1 MKKVKSTMIAIV
13 ATAFSIGLAAGQQG
27 PGEVGG
33 PGPDR
38 QEIRAKLEKI
48 SAELNLT
55 PQQKLQLLP
64 ILKEE
69 APELKA
75 VKENASLG
83 PIQKARQL
91 RQISMAIDAKVLPI
105 LNPTQ
110 QEKWQAMR
118 ERERQEMIQK
128 LQQK

>member
-1 MKKVKSTMIAIV
+1 
-13 ATAFSIGLAAGQQG
+13 
-27 PGEVGG
+27 VGG

-75 VKENASLG
+75 VKGSGSFPRWRCRTELHPSGATAGCWAGASSLAHALG
-83 PIQKARQL
+83 
-91 RQISMAIDAKVLPI
+91 
-105 LNPTQ
+105 T
-110 QEKWQAMR
+110 R
-118 ERERQEMIQK
+118 E
-128 LQQK
+128 